1 MFVSTA
7 LRSFSKSMKSIPS
20 LTLLLVTRLGRGL
33 GRLPPRAVLRVP
45 FDRLLQARFEVG
57 VPRRPAE
64 LGAQFGRVDR
74 VTAVVARTVLDPIE
88 RVFRLT
94 HHLQDHA
101 QHGDVVPLAVGADQV
116 RLADTAL
123 GENRPHARAVVLGM
137 DPVAHV
143 LALAVQLRTLPVQDV
158 RDLAR
163 DELLH
168 MLVRTVVIRAVR
180 DRGVDA
186 VRARPRAHQHVG
198 RGLRARVRAGRMV
211 GRMLRELRRIV
222 QGEVAVHLVRA
233 HVVVADPVLPD
244 CLEQAERALDVRF
257 QERLRVRDRIVVM
270 GLGRVV
276 HDRVVARHDPVEQ
289 LGVADVAVHE
299 LDTILRQARDIL
311 DVARI
316 GQGIQHG
323 HMHVRMVVD
332 HVMHEIRPD
341 ETTATGHNDVLGN
354 KRLFSHTIDSTA
366 CPTPLLSRIKCMATH
381 PYLLGHNANYY
392 LTPRPISLSHSN
404 YLSASS
410 VETTGFLSFK
420 YALASFM
427 KLAAIITIT
436 APIGNAA
443 TMLTD

>member
-1 MFVSTA
+1 MTVLVCVLLA
-7 LRSFSKSMKSIPS
+7 
-20 LTLLLVTRLGRGL
+20 LLLVPGFGGGL
-33 GRLPPRAVLRVP
+33 GGLPPLAVACVPVDGGLQTGLEVRV
-45 FDRLLQARFEVG
+45 R
-57 VPRRPAE
+57 RRPT
-64 LGAQFGRVDR
+64 QFGPELRGIDR
-74 VTAVVARTVLDPIE
+74 VSTVVARTVLHPVE
-88 RVFRLT
+88 RVLALS

-101 QHGDVVPLAVGADQV
+101 KHGDVVPLAVRADQV
-116 RLADTAL
+116 GLADPAL
-123 GENRPHARAVVLGM
+123 GQDRPHAAGMVLGV

-180 DRGVDA
+180 DRRPDA
-186 VRARPRAHQHVG
+186 VRASPRAHQHVG

-211 GRMLRELRRIV
+211 RGMLREPGRIV

-244 CLEQAERALDVRF
+244 RLQKAERALDVRF

-276 HDRVVARHDPVEQ
+276 HDCVVARHDPVEQ

-299 LDTILRQARDIL
+299 LDTILRQTRDIL

-332 HVMHEIRPD
+332 HVMHEIRTD
-341 ETTATGHNDVLGN
+341 ETTATGHNDVLRS
-354 KRLFSHTIDSTA
+354 KRLFSHMCNSTFPLSQKHTKHFIDQISNSERRNTA
-366 CPTPLLSRIKCMATH
+366 F
-381 PYLLGHNANYY
+381 G
-392 LTPRPISLSHSN
+392 
-404 YLSASS
+404 
-410 VETTGFLSFK
+410 
-420 YALASFM
+420 
-427 KLAAIITIT
+427 
-436 APIGNAA
+436 
-443 TMLTD
+443 